1 MTADSCGVGIVYFY
15 AAPIHTYAYHNRSIM
30 AKRRLNPKEV
40 DQLLTQYRSERRRL
54 MFQLE
59 TVREAIR
66 DLKALHGGEPEE
78 GDETPVKR
86 GPGRPR
92 KAETVDRKA
101 AKPGRRKR
109 REIKN
114 GGYRLSEWD
123 NVVINAITK
132 TNELLP
138 KEELLKHV
146 IAWAR
151 KNEPAMKE
159 SEVEAKLTRVLQKLS
174 GKRGVLGAHRSGLRR
189 GYHYGL
195 KEWFFTSS
203 GKLRKQHLEK
213 LVLAD
218 A

>member
-1 MTADSCGVGIVYFY
+1 
-15 AAPIHTYAYHNRSIM
+15 M
-30 AKRRLNPKEV
+30 AMKRLNPKEV

-66 DLKALHGGEPEE
+66 GLKSVHGDKGDDQ
-78 GDETPVKR
+78 DETMVKR

-92 KAETVDRKA
+92 KADTGASASK
-101 AKPGRRKR
+101 KTGRRKR

-123 NVVINAITK
+123 NVIIGAITK

-138 KEELLKHV
+138 KEELLKHLV
-146 IAWAR
+146 AWAR

-159 SEVEAKLTRVLQKLS
+159 AEVEAKLTRVLQKLS
-174 GKRGVLGAHRSGLRR
+174 GQRGVLGTHRSGLRR

-195 KEWFFTSS
+195 KEWFFASS
-203 GKLRKQHLEK
+203 GKLRKQHLGK
-213 LVLAD
+213 LVLGD
-218 A
+218 E